1 MSVGV
6 VDSFHFLAS
15 KHKNVIPILG
25 ELTTIWVLES
35 GGSTT
40 FYNRKE
46 SLDTCFP
53 ASTERQPNVST
64 SWVQIIRCTNS
75 GLYLGASDS
84 RKSRFTPGAVT
95 AMAAVLDLSEEKWK
109 WWPMRWRASGFG
121 ILAERHVTSI
131 YSEVNGRLGL
141 RTFITGWKEF
151 RAWLGLT
158 PGHSVIL
165 GTDTHGSLERCYQG
179 SLVQWSSVLPED
191 SRYLLEGGISWVIPK
206 IILSGFSTHK
216 SHRILQ
222 LLSLGNLK
230 HFLQSQ
236 NPSSFFPFFLS
247 PQQRIHSCLNEA

>member
-6 VDSFHFLAS
+6 VDSSHFLAS

-95 AMAAVLDLSEEKWK
+95 VMAAVLDLSEEKWK
-109 WWPMRWRASGFG
+109 WWPMRWGASGFG

-131 YSEVNGRLGL
+131 YSEVAPMSSTKAN
-141 RTFITGWKEF
+141 I
-151 RAWLGLT
+151 WLILT
-158 PGHSVIL
+158 VIL
-165 GTDTHGSLERCYQG
+165 HSMTSLF
-179 SLVQWSSVLPED
+179 LPF
-191 SRYLLEGGISWVIPK
+191 LLTWI
-206 IILSGFSTHK
+206 SGFPSGFVNQSDTFHF
-216 SHRILQ
+216 HRA
-222 LLSLGNLK
+222 K
-230 HFLQSQ
+230 
-236 NPSSFFPFFLS
+236 
-247 PQQRIHSCLNEA
+247 